1 MLAFGA
7 PEQADTGKGGP
18 RLVQVGRISVV
29 AWPAELPLAIEL
41 GELADGPARWPG
53 LGRRDPD
60 PLRIIVVPD
69 SRKLAELSG
78 GRAPAWG
85 AAVALPATRT
95 ILLRADAGDLPET
108 LRHELA
114 HLALREA
121 VRVRLPRWFDEGYAS
136 YAAGEWNRLDA
147 LTINLAV
154 ARGAVPELSAL
165 DDALRGNAPAAAVS
179 YALAMSAVIDLAR
192 RNPTGTLDP
201 LIGLLEQGESFETA
215 VRRTTGLNAARFA
228 AEWRRGIR
236 RRFGFVTWMAAGGAW
251 ALIAIVVLVAARYRR
266 IADRPRRQALDE
278 GWVVAEDEPGPD
290 LDRTAD
296 DE

>member
-1 MLAFGA
+1 M
-7 PEQADTGKGGP
+7 
-18 RLVQVGRISVV
+18 VQVGVISAV
-29 AWPAELPLAIEL
+29 AWPAQLPLAIEL
-41 GELADGPARWPG
+41 ASLADGPATWPG
-53 LGRRDPD
+53 LGRREPR
-60 PLRIIVVPD
+60 PLRLIVVPD
-69 SRKLAELSG
+69 QRRLAEMSG

-85 AAVALPATRT
+85 AAIALPDART

-165 DDALRGNAPAAAVS
+165 DDALRGSAPTAAVS
-179 YALAMSAVIDLAR
+179 YALAMSAVIELAR

-201 LIGLLEQGESFETA
+201 LIGMLERGEPFETA
-215 VRRTTGLNAARFA
+215 VGRTTGLNAARFA
-228 AEWRRGIR
+228 AEWRSGIR
-236 RRFGFVTWMAAGGAW
+236 RRFGIVTWMAAGGAW
-251 ALIAIVVLVAARYRR
+251 AVVALAVLAAARWRR
-266 IADRPRRQALDE
+266 IADRPRRAALDE
-278 GWVVAEDEPGPD
+278 GWVVPEDEPPPD
-290 LDRTAD
+290 LDRAP
-296 DE
+296 EGE